1 MDSAAEHVQ
10 IHVHIQLCSYSI
22 VVCVCA
28 CLQYIYMYVYVIA
41 MVHVFIVVV
50 HLHVHVQCIQNILS
64 LVCVSDLPTHY
75 VHEMA
80 SCGDDRVCHRAG
92 GLCSELWDREAAAT
106 EA

>member
-1 MDSAAEHVQ
+1 MLTVHVR
-10 IHVHIQLCSYSI
+10 
-22 VVCVCA
+22 VCA
-28 CLQYIYMYVYVIA
+28 CYGI
-41 MVHVFIVVV
+41 HCCRTFT
-50 HLHVHVQCIQNILS
+50 CIPNILS